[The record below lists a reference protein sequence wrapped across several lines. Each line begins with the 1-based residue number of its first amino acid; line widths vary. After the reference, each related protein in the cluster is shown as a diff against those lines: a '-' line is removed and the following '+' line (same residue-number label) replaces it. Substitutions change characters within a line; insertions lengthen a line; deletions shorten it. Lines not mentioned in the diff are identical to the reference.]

1 MTAHTSVGLWLTTKL
16 VSPFW
21 AFVIA
26 FAMHFFLDFIPH
38 GDSEFDHLKK
48 TEREQKI
55 LEIKIAAIDVVF
67 SIILVYSFFT
77 SQIKFD
83 NSILIAALVGSWV
96 PDWIW
101 MASDYMGLKFMGWY
115 NRFHVYVHNL
125 IGYDFTMP
133 IGMALQ
139 LLITIFFTSLVF

>member
-1 MTAHTSVGLWLTTKL
+1 MTAHTSVGLWLATKL
-16 VSPFW
+16 VNPLW

-38 GDSEFDHLKK
+38 GDSEFDLHKK
-48 TEREQKI
+48 NEREQKI
-55 LEIKIAAIDVVF
+55 FEMKIAVIDVVF

-77 SQIKFD
+77 SGINF
-83 NSILIAALVGSWV
+83 NNYILIAALLGSWV

>member
-16 VSPFW
+16 VNPFW

-38 GDSEFDHLKK
+38 GDSEFDLHKNN
-48 TEREQKI
+48 EHDQKI
-55 LEIKIAAIDVVF
+55 FELKIAAIDVVF
-67 SIILVYSFFT
+67 SVILVYSFVT
-77 SQIKFD
+77 SGIHFD
-83 NSILIAALVGSWV
+83 NYVLMVALLGSWM

-101 MASDYMGLKFMGWY
+101 MASDYLNLKFMGWY